1 MEIIGFCI
9 QTGWNWGIEV
19 FLFLVRTGFP
29 SVVEKSRLFGAE
41 WKTAECTQKVLYEI
55 TRRLFIYI
63 YRERDSFFFCKP

>member
-1 MEIIGFCI
+1 M
-9 QTGWNWGIEV
+9 
-19 FLFLVRTGFP
+19 FLVRTGFP

-63 YRERDSFFFCKP
+63 YIERETLSFFVSRRGR